1 MKKIYFI
8 GLCLIALASCS
19 TTNDDLQNF
28 DKVNL
33 NQSASGGFRDGGGF
47 NEDPS
52 SKGIWVQNTRPP
64 YPIYG
69 FYSSSLKR
77 HVYSSLSIAE
87 LAPHWLSGPHNYFYD
102 RYLGSADGNGQILTA
117 WYNENSED
125 MIITTNPDE
134 IKGAWKKYQDF
145 GRTYNGDEPGS
156 FPIYRYFR
164 SKYNSHFYTRD
175 FNELGNGRDG
185 FVYEGIAFYLK
196 ESSSPD
202 VRIRDGQFYQDN
214 NTGFY
219 YIVFESQLR
228 HIESIETIRRVF
240 DFKGDSRGNGK
251 PKEYLIN
258 KVNIDDLKGERGL
271 PIISSAVI
279 YQDVD
284 NGIMY
289 FSDPKSSGRGGS
301 NLKRIPNPTV
311 FERYRF
317 NTDFII
323 KTRGINN
330 PRISDVEITY

>member
-1 MKKIYFI
+1 MRKIYFI
-8 GLCLIALASCS
+8 GLYFLILVSCS

-33 NQSASGGFRDGGGF
+33 NQSASGGFRDGGDF

-69 FYSSSLKR
+69 FYSNSLKR

-102 RYLGSADGNGQILTA
+102 RFLGSADGNGQILTA

-134 IKGAWKKYQDF
+134 IKGAWKKYRDF

-202 VRIRDGQFYQDN
+202 VRIRDGQFYQDS
-214 NTGFY
+214 NTGQY
-219 YIVFESQLR
+219 YISFESTIRL
-228 HIESIETIRRVF
+228 IENIETLKRVF
-240 DFKGDSRGNGK
+240 DFRQEESGYRGRKNRTI
-251 PKEYLIN
+251 Y
-258 KVNIDDLKGERGL
+258 KVNIDDYIGPRGKNFNSNTKL
-271 PIISSAVI
+271 IRDTSNGKI
-279 YQDVD
+279 YLLDD
-284 NGIMY
+284 GLLRY
-289 FSDPKSSGRGGS
+289 
-301 NLKRIPNPTV
+301 IPNPQI
-311 FERYRF
+311 FELYYF
-317 NTDFII
+317 NAEYVTNSNRLMGFVGKDIT
-323 KTRGINN
+323 KT
-330 PRISDVEITY
+330 Y